1 MNRRQ
6 FLSSVASVGVSAA
19 LPAKALPDPPMICGP
34 IDQGLNLYP
43 GNVVYVTE
51 HYNGTHIRSVL
62 SRTSWRTLNAD
73 QPPLDSRRG
82 PWHDGKAGRDQ
93 IG

>member
-6 FLSSVASVGVSAA
+6 FLTLVAGLGVSAA

-43 GNVVYVTE
+43 GNVVYE
-51 HYNGTHIRSVL
+51 YKPII
-62 SRTSWRTLNAD
+62 RTSLPRTFWRTLNAG
-73 QPPLDSRRG
+73 QPLDSRRK
-82 PWHDGKAGRDQ
+82 PWHDPNAGDVPVVE
-93 IG
+93 

>member
-6 FLSSVASVGVSAA
+6 FLTSVAGLGVSVA

-62 SRTSWRTLNAD
+62 SRTSWRTLNAGW
-73 QPPLDSRRG
+73 PLDSRRE
-82 PWHDGKAGRDQ
+82 PWQDGDAGDVPVQ
-93 IG
+93 E